1 MTKQTTPFAI
11 AAFDASEYLE
21 NEEVI
26 AEYVAAASEDP
37 NPDVCMRAVV

>member
-26 AEYVAAASEDP
+26 AEYVAAASEEP